1 MDNPL
6 LHADYLGAMDK
17 RLNIDKS
24 NLRWM
29 ANSDP
34 RDTVQDLLFSAANHL
49 NVAQLEL
56 RKAVLEVSAE
66 KS

>member
-1 MDNPL
+1 
-6 LHADYLGAMDK
+6 MDK

-49 NVAQLEL
+49 NAAQLEL